1 MWIYAYIPVAE
12 EQEMPPLVKEEFYI
26 VDIYR
31 ISAWQRWDSLLSLFL
46 T

>member
-1 MWIYAYIPVAE
+1 MWTYPYTPVAE
-12 EQEMPPLVKEEFYI
+12 EQWMPPLVKEFYI

-31 ISAWQRWDSLLSLFL
+31 TSAWQRWDLLLSLFL